1 MRGNGTII
9 YVNYSYKN
17 FPVHNW
23 VNTLH
28 AESQQSSGSPFA
40 LDWLFW
46 AATLYILTACI
57 YFHTCRTIRSHRRCD
72 RQRPLARNIF
82 LCHVFFQIYPCLTE
96 PKNETVVKIAQYCC
110 CSSTVHPL
118 MSALY
123 TENLCFHW
131 CRITWPRTVAIWV
144 LGIFRIDHSKWPCE
158 LGELGRWADSENG
171 EYNLTGPLKN
181 NKNAARMQ
189 I

>member
-1 MRGNGTII
+1 MFIVNDKPMRGNGTII

-57 YFHTCRTIRSHRRCD
+57 YFHTCSTIRSHRRCD

-82 LCHVFFQIYPCLTE
+82 LCHVFFFKYILVWLSQKMRQLWKLPNI
-96 PKNETVVKIAQYCC
+96 VVAVQQFI
-110 CSSTVHPL
+110 
-118 MSALY
+118 
-123 TENLCFHW
+123 HW
-131 CRITWPRTVAIWV
+131 CQHYTLKTFVS
-144 LGIFRIDHSKWPCE
+144 IDAKLHGHAQSPY
-158 LGELGRWADSENG
+158 
-171 EYNLTGPLKN
+171 EY
-181 NKNAARMQ
+181 
-189 I
+189 